1 MGTKKKVKNKLEGSS
16 LESDGDINIGDRK
29 VINVYGME
37 TNQADIKFFAKIFM
51 GLVIFFP
58 LASIIFLVW
67 PNRPELWPN
76 DFVASFFCG
85 AFFALC
91 LLALVFLLRIRQH
104 SINVK

>member
-1 MGTKKKVKNKLEGSS
+1 MGEKKKKNFVDDTIIEAEG
-16 LESDGDINIGDRK
+16 DVNIGDRK
-29 VINVYGME
+29 IINVYGME

-104 SINVK
+104 NIHVK